1 MNQEGTQDELI
12 KQALDMIRPWVKEER
27 NPQPNRLDVVIGRE
41 DLLAVVEALKN
52 ARWGYLS
59 AITGMD
65 RPATSTPESAEQQ
78 EGAIEVLYHFCER
91 NNVLTLRV
99 NVPYGDASLPSIC
112 NILPSATLFE
122 RELSEMFG
130 VNIMGTPDPSRL
142 LLPDNWPNGVY
153 PLRKSFTGFSEV
165 TEAQK

>member
-1 MNQEGTQDELI
+1 MNQEGAQDALL
-12 KQALDMIRPWVKEER
+12 KQALDVIRPWVKEEH

-59 AITGMD
+59 AITGLD
-65 RPATSTPESAEQQ
+65 RPSTPPPESVENQ
-78 EGAIEVLYHFCER
+78 EGTIEVLYHFCEKDK
-91 NNVLTLRV
+91 VLTLRV
-99 NVPYGDASLPSIC
+99 SVPYNDASLPSIC

-130 VNIMGTPDPSRL
+130 ISIIGTPDPSRL
-142 LLPDNWPNGVY
+142 LLPDSWPSGVY
-153 PLRKSFTGFSEV
+153 PLRKSFSGFSEV

>member
-1 MNQEGTQDELI
+1 MNQEGTQDELL

-99 NVPYGDASLPSIC
+99 SVPYGDASLPSIC